1 MAVAKCLVAA
11 VALSIPCMAQPG
23 YYAPPTTTPYVAPT
37 FTPAPVY
44 TTTPAAVYTTT
55 PYARLYADEANRNP
69 EAIAHSAATWVLPL
83 GGVVCAVAC
92 VAIIVRKLR
101 RSRAVAMSR
110 SFAVEEDLAI
120 DETEAF
126 LA

>member
-37 FTPAPVY
+37 FTPLPVY
-44 TTTPAAVYTTT
+44 TTTPWAVYTTT
-55 PYARLYADEANRNP
+55 PYARLYADEANRKP
-69 EAIAHSAATWVLPL
+69 EAIANSVATWVLPL

-101 RSRAVAMSR
+101 GSREVAMS
-110 SFAVEEDLAI
+110 SDVAMGEDFASSEAEE
-120 DETEAF
+120 F